1 MDGDNALDYEEF
13 RKVTQSN
20 FPHSYYQDQF
30 MFKCWKYSVVLE
42 TRSRF
47 RRACEAV
54 NAPRLASRLKI
65 LHAVAATAGK
75 SRHYFASM
83 LREQLFE

>member
-1 MDGDNALDYEEF
+1 
-13 RKVTQSN
+13 
-20 FPHSYYQDQF
+20 
-30 MFKCWKYSVVLE
+30 MFKMLEELSYFRNGLDSVEPVSAG
-42 TRSRF
+42 RGGGGDK
-47 RRACEAV
+47 

-83 LREQLFE
+83 LREQVFK